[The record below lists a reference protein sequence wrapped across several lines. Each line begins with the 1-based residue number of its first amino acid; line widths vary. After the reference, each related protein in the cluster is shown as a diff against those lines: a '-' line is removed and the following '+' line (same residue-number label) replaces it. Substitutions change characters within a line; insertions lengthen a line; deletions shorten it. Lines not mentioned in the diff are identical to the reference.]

1 MSFSIRRA
9 FGASFGAFLA
19 LGLAAGAAQAQGQA
33 ASQGQAAT
41 PGFPNKPIKLITLTT
56 PGGSLDILARMI
68 SDEIG
73 RQWGQQ
79 VIVENR
85 VGAGGNIGVEAT
97 ARSAPDGYTIGMV
110 TVSTHG
116 VNPSLYGDRM
126 RFDPVKD
133 FAPIILAAE
142 LKNVVVVHP
151 SVPAKDVRE
160 LVAYARANPD
170 KISFGS
176 AGTGTTQHLA
186 GEMVKMIEGV
196 KMQHVPYRGAAAAVP
211 DLLSGQLQLMF
222 VSIPDVI
229 SHIQAGTLRAIGVT
243 SRERSRSLPDV
254 TPMAEQGWKDFDVRG
269 WFGVVA
275 PAGTPKPI
283 VDRYNATIKAMLARP
298 DMREKLFAMGLD
310 PLSSTPEEFAAFIQ
324 AEVAKW
330 GPVVKA
336 SGAKVE

>member
-1 MSFSIRRA
+1 MLSSFTRA
-9 FGASFGAFLA
+9 LAGAVA
-19 LGLAAGAAQAQGQA
+19 LLGVSAGAALAHAQAQAQA
-33 ASQGQAAT
+33 QAQA
-41 PGFPNKPIKLITLTT
+41 PANFPNKPIRLITLTT

-68 SDEIG
+68 ADEIG
-73 RQWGQQ
+73 KQWGQQ

-85 VGAGGNIGVEAT
+85 VGAGGNIGAEAT

-116 VNPSLYGDRM
+116 VNPTLYGERM

-151 SVPAKDVRE
+151 SVPAKNVRE
-160 LVAYARANPD
+160 LVAFAKANPD

-243 SRERSRSLPDV
+243 SKERSRSLPDV
-254 TPMAEQGWKDFDVRG
+254 VPMAEQGWPDFDVRG

-283 VDRYNATIKAMLARP
+283 VDRYNATIRAMLARP
-298 DMREKLFAMGLD
+298 DVRERMFGMGLD
-310 PLSSTPEEFAAFIQ
+310 PLSSTPEEFAAFIKS
-324 AEVAKW
+324 EVEKW
-330 GPVVKA
+330 APVVKA

>member
-1 MSFSIRRA
+1 MGPAIRRA
-9 FGASFGAFLA
+9 LASLA
-19 LGLAAGAAQAQGQA
+19 LLGCMAGAALAQS
-33 ASQGQAAT
+33 ASANL
-41 PGFPNKPIKLITLTT
+41 PNKPIRLITLTT
-56 PGGSLDILARMI
+56 AGGSLDILARMI
-68 SDEIG
+68 ADEIG

-85 VGAGGNIGVEAT
+85 VGAGGNIGAEAT

-116 VNPSLYGDRM
+116 VNPALYGERM

-151 SVPAKDVRE
+151 SVPAKTVPE

-176 AGTGTTQHLA
+176 AGTGTTQHLS
-186 GEMVKMIEGV
+186 GEMVKMMTGV

-229 SHIQAGTLRAIGVT
+229 AHIQAGTLRPIGVT
-243 SRERSRSLPDV
+243 SKERSSSLPNV
-254 TPMAEQGWKDFDVRG
+254 TPMAEQGWPDFDVRG

-275 PAGTPKPI
+275 PAGTPKDI
-283 VDRYNATIKAMLARP
+283 VDKYNATIRAMLARQ
-298 DMREKLFAMGLD
+298 DVREKLANIGLD
-310 PLSSTPEEFAAFIQ
+310 PLSSTPDEFAAFIR

-330 GPVVKA
+330 APVVKA

>member
-1 MSFSIRRA
+1 MSHYSKRA
-9 FGASFGAFLA
+9 FGALFGASLA
-19 LGLAAGAAQAQGQA
+19 LGLAAGGAQAQ
-33 ASQGQAAT
+33 SSPT
-41 PGFPNKPIKLITLTT
+41 PGFPNKPLRLITLTT

-68 SDEIG
+68 ADDIG

-85 VGAGGNIGVEAT
+85 VGAGGNIGAEAT

-116 VNPSLYGDRM
+116 VNPALYGERM

-151 SVPAKDVRE
+151 SVPAKNVPE
-160 LVAYARANPD
+160 LVAFARANPD
-170 KISFGS
+170 KVSFGS

-186 GEMVKMIEGV
+186 GEMVKMMTGV

-243 SRERSRSLPDV
+243 SKERSRSLPDV
-254 TPMAEQGWKDFDVRG
+254 VPMAEQGWPDFDVRG

-275 PAGTPKPI
+275 PAGTPKEI
-283 VDRYNATIKAMLARP
+283 VDRYNATIRAMLSRP
-298 DMREKLFAMGLD
+298 EMREKMFGIGLD
-310 PLSSTPEEFAAFIQ
+310 PLTSTPEEFGAFIRS
-324 AEVAKW
+324 EVAKW
-330 GPVVKA
+330 APVVKA

>member
-1 MSFSIRRA
+1 
-9 FGASFGAFLA
+9 
-19 LGLAAGAAQAQGQA
+19 
-33 ASQGQAAT
+33 
-41 PGFPNKPIKLITLTT
+41 
-56 PGGSLDILARMI
+56 MI
-68 SDEIG
+68 ADDIG

-85 VGAGGNIGVEAT
+85 VGAGGNIGAEAT

-116 VNPSLYGDRM
+116 VNPALYGERM

-151 SVPAKDVRE
+151 SVPAKTVPE

-170 KISFGS
+170 KVSFGS
-176 AGTGTTQHLA
+176 AGTGTTQHLS
-186 GEMVKMIEGV
+186 GEMVKMMTGV

-229 SHIQAGTLRAIGVT
+229 SHIQAGTLRPIGIT
-243 SRERSRSLPDV
+243 SKERSRSLPDV
-254 TPMAEQGWKDFDVRG
+254 VPMAEQGWPDFDVRG

-275 PAGTPKPI
+275 PAGTPKEI
-283 VDRYNATIKAMLARP
+283 VDKYNATIKAMLARP
-298 DMREKLFAMGLD
+298 DTQKTLANIGLD
-310 PLSSTPEEFAAFIQ
+310 PLSSTPDEFAAFIK

-330 GPVVKA
+330 APVVKA

>member
-1 MSFSIRRA
+1 MLSSIRRA
-9 FGASFGAFLA
+9 LASVIILS
-19 LGLAAGAAQAQGQA
+19 AASGAALAQ
-33 ASQGQAAT
+33 SAT
-41 PGFPNKPIKLITLTT
+41 ANFPNKPIRLITLTT
-56 PGGSLDILARMI
+56 AGGSLDILARMI
-68 SDEIG
+68 ADDIG

-85 VGAGGNIGVEAT
+85 VGAGGNIGAEAT
-97 ARSAPDGYTIGMV
+97 ARSVPDGYTIGMV

-116 VNPSLYGDRM
+116 VNPALYGERM

-133 FAPIILAAE
+133 FAPIILSAE

-151 SVPAKDVRE
+151 SVPAKTVPE

-170 KISFGS
+170 KVSFGS
-176 AGTGTTQHLA
+176 AGTGTTQHLS
-186 GEMVKMIEGV
+186 GEMVKMMTGV

-229 SHIQAGTLRAIGVT
+229 AHIQAGTLRPIGIT
-243 SRERSRSLPDV
+243 SKERSKSLPDV
-254 TPMAEQGWKDFDVRG
+254 VPMAEQGWPEFDVRG

-275 PAGTPKPI
+275 PAGTPKEI

-298 DMREKLFAMGLD
+298 DTLQRLSNIGLD
-310 PLSSTPEEFAAFIQ
+310 PLSSTPDEFAAFIR

-330 GPVVKA
+330 APVVKA

>member
-1 MSFSIRRA
+1 MLSSIRRA
-9 FGASFGAFLA
+9 LASVMILS
-19 LGLAAGAAQAQGQA
+19 AASGAALAQ
-33 ASQGQAAT
+33 SAT
-41 PGFPNKPIKLITLTT
+41 ANFPNKPIRLITLTT
-56 PGGSLDILARMI
+56 AGGSLDILARMI
-68 SDEIG
+68 ADDIG

-85 VGAGGNIGVEAT
+85 VGAGGNIGAEAT

-116 VNPSLYGDRM
+116 VNPALYGERM

-151 SVPAKDVRE
+151 SVPAKTVPE

-170 KISFGS
+170 KVSFGS
-176 AGTGTTQHLA
+176 AGTGTTQHLS
-186 GEMVKMIEGV
+186 GEMVKMMTGV

-229 SHIQAGTLRAIGVT
+229 AHIQAGTLRPIGIT
-243 SRERSRSLPDV
+243 SKERSKSLPDV
-254 TPMAEQGWKDFDVRG
+254 VPMAEQGWPDFDVRG

-275 PAGTPKPI
+275 PAGTPKEI

-298 DMREKLFAMGLD
+298 DTLQRLSNIGLD
-310 PLSSTPEEFAAFIQ
+310 PLSSTPDEFAAFIR

-330 GPVVKA
+330 APVVEA

>member
-1 MSFSIRRA
+1 MLSSIRRA
-9 FGASFGAFLA
+9 LASVMILS
-19 LGLAAGAAQAQGQA
+19 AASGAALAQ
-33 ASQGQAAT
+33 SAT
-41 PGFPNKPIKLITLTT
+41 ANFPNKPIRLITLTT
-56 PGGSLDILARMI
+56 AGGSLDILARMI
-68 SDEIG
+68 ADDIG

-85 VGAGGNIGVEAT
+85 VGAGGNIGAEAT

-116 VNPSLYGDRM
+116 VNPALYGERM

-151 SVPAKDVRE
+151 SVPAKTVPE

-170 KISFGS
+170 KVSFGS
-176 AGTGTTQHLA
+176 AGTGTTQHLS
-186 GEMVKMIEGV
+186 GEMVKMMTGV

-229 SHIQAGTLRAIGVT
+229 AHIQAGTLRPIGIT
-243 SRERSRSLPDV
+243 SKERSKSLPDV
-254 TPMAEQGWKDFDVRG
+254 VPMAEQGWPDFDVRG

-275 PAGTPKPI
+275 PAGTPKEI

-298 DMREKLFAMGLD
+298 DTLQRLSNIGLD
-310 PLSSTPEEFAAFIQ
+310 PLSSTPDEFAAFIR

-330 GPVVKA
+330 APVVKA

>member
-1 MSFSIRRA
+1 MLTTIRSALASIMIL
-9 FGASFGAFLA
+9 GASTAALA
-19 LGLAAGAAQAQGQA
+19 QNAAAN
-33 ASQGQAAT
+33 
-41 PGFPNKPIKLITLTT
+41 FPNKPIRLITLTT
-56 PGGSLDILARMI
+56 AGGSLDILARMI
-68 SDEIG
+68 AEEIG

-85 VGAGGNIGVEAT
+85 VGAGGNIGAEAT

-116 VNPSLYGDRM
+116 INPTLYGERM
-126 RFDPVKD
+126 RFDAVKD

-151 SVPAKDVRE
+151 SVPAKTVPE

-170 KISFGS
+170 KVSFGS

-186 GEMVKMIEGV
+186 GEMVKMETGV

-229 SHIQAGTLRAIGVT
+229 AHIQAGTLRPIGVT
-243 SRERSRSLPDV
+243 SKERSSSLPNV
-254 TPMAEQGWKDFDVRG
+254 TPMAEQGWPDFDVRG

-275 PAGTPKPI
+275 PAGTPKEI
-283 VDRYNATIKAMLARP
+283 VDKYNATIRAMLARP
-298 DMREKLFAMGLD
+298 DVREKLANIGLD
-310 PLSSTPEEFAAFIQ
+310 PLSSTPDEFAAFIR

-330 GPVVKA
+330 APVVKA

>member
-1 MSFSIRRA
+1 MLSSIRRA
-9 FGASFGAFLA
+9 LASLMI
-19 LGLAAGAAQAQGQA
+19 LSAASGAALAQSTTA
-33 ASQGQAAT
+33 N
-41 PGFPNKPIKLITLTT
+41 FPNKPIRLITLTT
-56 PGGSLDILARMI
+56 AGGSLDILARMI
-68 SDEIG
+68 ADDIG

-85 VGAGGNIGVEAT
+85 VGAGGNIGAEAT

-116 VNPSLYGDRM
+116 VNPALYGERM

-151 SVPAKDVRE
+151 SVPAKTVPE

-170 KISFGS
+170 KVSFGS
-176 AGTGTTQHLA
+176 AGTGTTQHLS
-186 GEMVKMIEGV
+186 GEMVKMMTGV

-229 SHIQAGTLRAIGVT
+229 AHIQAGTLRPIGIT
-243 SRERSRSLPDV
+243 SKERSKSLPDV
-254 TPMAEQGWKDFDVRG
+254 VPMAEQGWPDFDVRG

-275 PAGTPKPI
+275 PAGTPKEI

-298 DMREKLFAMGLD
+298 DTLQRLSNIGLD
-310 PLSSTPEEFAAFIQ
+310 PLSSTPDEFAAFIR

-330 GPVVKA
+330 APVVKA

>member
-1 MSFSIRRA
+1 MGPAIRRA
-9 FGASFGAFLA
+9 LASVII
-19 LGLAAGAAQAQGQA
+19 LGCAAGAAVAQQPA
-33 ASQGQAAT
+33 AA
-41 PGFPNKPIKLITLTT
+41 FPTKPIRLITLTT
-56 PGGSLDILARMI
+56 AGGSLDILARMI
-68 SDEIG
+68 ADDIG
-73 RQWGQQ
+73 KQWGQQ

-85 VGAGGNIGVEAT
+85 VGAGGNIGAEAT

-116 VNPSLYGDRM
+116 VNPALYGARM

-151 SVPAKDVRE
+151 SVPAKTVPE
-160 LVAYARANPD
+160 LVTYARANPD
-170 KISFGS
+170 KVSFGS
-176 AGTGTTQHLA
+176 AGTGTTQHLS
-186 GEMVKMIEGV
+186 GEMVKMMTGV

-229 SHIQAGTLRAIGVT
+229 AHIRAGTLRPIGIT
-243 SRERSRSLPDV
+243 SKERSTSLPDV
-254 TPMAEQGWKDFDVRG
+254 VPMAEQGWPDFDVRG

-275 PAGTPKPI
+275 PAGTPKEI
-283 VDRYNATIKAMLARP
+283 VDKYNATIKAMLTRP
-298 DMREKLFAMGLD
+298 ETQKRLANIGLD
-310 PLSSTPEEFAAFIQ
+310 PLSSTPDQFAAFIK

-330 GPVVKA
+330 APVVKA

>member
-1 MSFSIRRA
+1 MLSSIRRA
-9 FGASFGAFLA
+9 LASVMILS
-19 LGLAAGAAQAQGQA
+19 AASGAALAQ
-33 ASQGQAAT
+33 SAT
-41 PGFPNKPIKLITLTT
+41 ANFPNKPIRLITLTT
-56 PGGSLDILARMI
+56 AGGSLDILARMI
-68 SDEIG
+68 ADDIG

-85 VGAGGNIGVEAT
+85 VGAGGNIGAEAT

-116 VNPSLYGDRM
+116 VNPALYGERM

-151 SVPAKDVRE
+151 SVPAKTVPE

-170 KISFGS
+170 KVSFGS
-176 AGTGTTQHLA
+176 AGTGTTQHLS
-186 GEMVKMIEGV
+186 GEMVKMMTGV

-229 SHIQAGTLRAIGVT
+229 AHIQAGTLRPIGIT
-243 SRERSRSLPDV
+243 SKERSKSLPDV
-254 TPMAEQGWKDFDVRG
+254 VPMAEQGWPDFDVRG

-275 PAGTPKPI
+275 PSGTPKDI

-298 DMREKLFAMGLD
+298 DTLQRLSNIGLD
-310 PLSSTPEEFAAFIQ
+310 PLSSTPDEFAAFIR

-330 GPVVKA
+330 APVVKA

>member
-1 MSFSIRRA
+1 MLSSIRRA
-9 FGASFGAFLA
+9 LASVIILS
-19 LGLAAGAAQAQGQA
+19 AASGAALAQ
-33 ASQGQAAT
+33 SAT
-41 PGFPNKPIKLITLTT
+41 ANFPNKPIRLITLTT
-56 PGGSLDILARMI
+56 AGGSLDILARMI
-68 SDEIG
+68 ADDIG

-85 VGAGGNIGVEAT
+85 VGAGGNIGAEAT

-116 VNPSLYGDRM
+116 VNPALYGERM

-151 SVPAKDVRE
+151 SVPAKTVPE

-170 KISFGS
+170 KVSFGS
-176 AGTGTTQHLA
+176 AGTGTTQHLS
-186 GEMVKMIEGV
+186 GEMVKMMTGV

-229 SHIQAGTLRAIGVT
+229 AHIQAGTLRPIGIT
-243 SRERSRSLPDV
+243 SKERSKSLPDV
-254 TPMAEQGWKDFDVRG
+254 VPMVEQGWPDFDVRG

-275 PAGTPKPI
+275 PAGTPKEI

-298 DMREKLFAMGLD
+298 DTLQRLSNIGLD
-310 PLSSTPEEFAAFIQ
+310 PLSSTPDEFAAFIR

-330 GPVVKA
+330 APVVKA

>member
-1 MSFSIRRA
+1 MLSRIR
-9 FGASFGAFLA
+9 GALA
-19 LGLAAGAAQAQGQA
+19 SVMILGAASGAALAQSPA
-33 ASQGQAAT
+33 AN
-41 PGFPNKPIKLITLTT
+41 FPNKPIRLITLTT
-56 PGGSLDILARMI
+56 AGGSLDILARMI
-68 SDEIG
+68 ADDIG
-73 RQWGQQ
+73 KQWGQQ

-85 VGAGGNIGVEAT
+85 VGAGGNIGAEAT

-116 VNPSLYGDRM
+116 VNPALYGERM

-151 SVPAKDVRE
+151 SVPAKTVPE

-170 KISFGS
+170 KVSFGS
-176 AGTGTTQHLA
+176 AGTGTTQHLS
-186 GEMVKMIEGV
+186 GEMVKMMTGV

-211 DLLSGQLQLMF
+211 DLLSGQLQVMF

-229 SHIQAGTLRAIGVT
+229 AHIQAGTLRAIGVT
-243 SRERSRSLPDV
+243 SKERSKSLPDV
-254 TPMAEQGWKDFDVRG
+254 VPMAEQGWPDFDVRG

-275 PAGTPKPI
+275 PAGTPKEI
-283 VDRYNATIKAMLARP
+283 VDKYNATIKAMLARP
-298 DMREKLFAMGLD
+298 ETQKTLENIGLD
-310 PLSSTPEEFAAFIQ
+310 PLSSTPEEFAAFIKS
-324 AEVAKW
+324 EVAKW
-330 GPVVKA
+330 APVVKA

>member
-1 MSFSIRRA
+1 MLSSIRRA
-9 FGASFGAFLA
+9 LASVMILS
-19 LGLAAGAAQAQGQA
+19 AASGAALAQ
-33 ASQGQAAT
+33 SAT
-41 PGFPNKPIKLITLTT
+41 ANFPNKPIRLITLTT
-56 PGGSLDILARMI
+56 AGGSLDILARMI
-68 SDEIG
+68 ADDIG

-85 VGAGGNIGVEAT
+85 VGAGGNIGAEAT

-116 VNPSLYGDRM
+116 VNPALYGERM

-151 SVPAKDVRE
+151 SVPAKTVPE

-170 KISFGS
+170 KVSFGS
-176 AGTGTTQHLA
+176 AGTGTTQHLS
-186 GEMVKMIEGV
+186 GEMVKMMTGV

-229 SHIQAGTLRAIGVT
+229 AHIQAGTLRPIGIT
-243 SRERSRSLPDV
+243 SKERSKSLPDV
-254 TPMAEQGWKDFDVRG
+254 VPMAEQGWPDFDVRG

-275 PAGTPKPI
+275 PAGTPKEI

-298 DMREKLFAMGLD
+298 DTLQRLSNIGLD
-310 PLSSTPEEFAAFIQ
+310 PLSSTPDEFAAFIR

-330 GPVVKA
+330 APVVKT